1 MNPAFEKRLHLRTL
15 IPCLRI
21 AVYLAGPYNSG
32 YSLFSYA
39 TRGDRL
45 RIYRAGFCALLLPAL
60 LGFVLT
66 NSRAASE
73 TRVYDLPH
81 FSADPQ
87 TLYSAVSDVKSAA
100 GTNAVLLTDEESYVF
115 NDGGHAVHVQYTI
128 YKVLSQKGAEEWGN
142 VSSIWE
148 EWHQARPEIR
158 ARVITPDGEVHI
170 LDPKTISDS
179 PANEDDRD
187 TYGDRRLIRAPL
199 PAMAVGSVVEEEITS
214 REQAALPDGGI
225 VARDYFGRNVPV
237 QHSRLSL
244 DAPSGSPLRYKSQ
257 LLPDLA
263 TERKEENGRLKI
275 VFENGPLDTLEPADE
290 NLPSEVPPY
299 PNVTFSTGDSW
310 QKLAQTYGKIVDEH
324 TGDPALDALAKKIV
338 SGKGG
343 RDQQVEALVEYLNS
357 QIRYTGIEFGESAVI
372 PHAPSETLKR
382 RYGDCK
388 DKAVLLVALLRA
400 AGIPSYVALL
410 NVGQRYDVSADLPGF
425 GMFDHAIVYVP
436 GTPDFWI
443 DATDDYARLGEL
455 PDTDQG
461 RLALVTAAATTSLV
475 HTAISTSAENASV
488 ENREFILADYG
499 PAHIIETSQPH
510 GSLESVYRRTY
521 ANLQD
526 KKVQDDLTSYVK
538 AHYLA
543 EKLDHTERS
552 DPRDFTRQ
560 FELTLETERAKRG
573 LTDLTTAAAAIRFE
587 SLFAMLPADLQTR
600 EPAEGENG
608 DSPAKHEK
616 KRTADYQ
623 LSEPF
628 IKEWR
633 YRIVPPA
640 GFQPKPL
647 PKDTTVAMGPATLTE
662 EFSADHNGVVHAV
675 IRFDMPKRTFSAT
688 EGTELRNKVAEI
700 RAAEPLLVY
709 FQPVGQALLDQGKS
723 SEAFASYRSVIAVR
737 PSSAIP
743 HLRMAD
749 ALLSQGLGEA
759 ARNEARLAVKLEPTL
774 AVAFKTLAEILESD
788 VVGRRLRPG
797 TDFRGAASAYR
808 TAEKLDPADK
818 TIPLNLAVLL
828 EYNRDGLRYG
838 PGADLKGAVAEY
850 RSLTPDEL
858 SGYNMQNN
866 ISFALFYSKE
876 FAEAKKSAEALNP
889 QPKALI
895 LACSAALN
903 GAQAALAEDRK
914 TVGSDDELKKLSVA
928 AGDML
933 MNTRLYPPTADLL
946 EAGASG
952 DSAAHTLARVASFRK
967 ARLHE
972 SIVYPD
978 DPAGVALNYHFTT
991 MTSDTG
997 VEALKGILSRNA
1009 LLVAKNMDH
1018 DELQALLNQGTKFKH
1033 SLTRSGTSPD
1043 VVLDVATQAIDPKVE
1058 GNDATGYRVRL
1069 PVPGGNT
1076 ISVFIVKEGD
1086 AYKVLADSTHLAP
1099 VGLEILDRVSSND
1112 LAGARALLD
1121 WIREDQHLWGG
1132 DDPFEGL
1139 TFPRLWTKGQD
1150 ADAAQMKL
1158 AAGAILV
1165 QGVPTAAQSISIMEP
1180 ALAAL
1185 PSTAPDSVR
1194 FAISLALIGGYQDIQ
1209 AYDTVLP
1216 MLISYRKQYPDSRIL
1231 FLYTSYAFRRLN
1243 KIDEAEALARE
1254 RLQKLSDDPDAII
1267 ALEFLAEMRGD
1278 FAAAKVFAEK
1288 IPASGTANAGNLNAL
1303 AWLSLFTG
1311 KITETDIQ
1319 TAIHSEEMNN
1329 SWYTLH
1335 TLGSLYAEVGR
1346 TKEAR
1351 DVFLQAM
1358 DLANL
1363 DELDEAF
1370 SYGFGRIGEQCGE
1383 RDLAIAYYEKVSKPK
1398 FAVDLPTSTYQLA
1411 QKRLHLVKVASGSNP
1426 VVHAVQ

>member
-1 MNPAFEKRLHLRTL
+1 
-15 IPCLRI
+15 
-21 AVYLAGPYNSG
+21 
-32 YSLFSYA
+32 
-39 TRGDRL
+39 L
-45 RIYRAGFCALLLPAL
+45 RIYRTGFCALLFLAL
-60 LGFVLT
+60 FGFVLIS
-66 NSRAASE
+66 SRASSE
-73 TRVYDLPH
+73 PRVYDLPH
-81 FSADPQ
+81 FSADPKS
-87 TLYSAVSDVKSAA
+87 LYSAVSEVGSPA
-100 GTNAVLLTDEESYVF
+100 GTDAVLLTDEESYVF

-142 VSSIWE
+142 VSTIWE
-148 EWHQARPEIR
+148 AWHQERPEIR
-158 ARVITPDGEVHI
+158 ARVVTPDGDVHI

-199 PAMAVGSVVEEEITS
+199 PAMAVGSVVEEEVTS
-214 REQAALPDGGI
+214 REQAALPDSGI

-237 QHSRLSL
+237 QHTRLSL
-244 DAPSGSPLRYKSQ
+244 DAPSALPLRFKSQ
-257 LLPDLA
+257 LLPDLI
-263 TERKEENGRLKI
+263 TGRSEENGRLKI
-275 VFENGPLDTLEPADE
+275 VFENGPLDPLEPADD
-290 NLPSEVPPY
+290 NLPSDVPPY

-324 TGDPALDALAKKIV
+324 AGDPALDALARKIV
-338 SGKGG
+338 SGKSG

-357 QIRYTGIEFGESAVI
+357 QIRYTGIEFGESAVV

-436 GTPDFWI
+436 GSPDSWI
-443 DATDDYARLGEL
+443 DATDDYARAGEL
-455 PDTDQG
+455 PDSDQG
-461 RLALVTAAATTSLV
+461 RLALIAAPSTTSLV
-475 HTAISTSAENASV
+475 HTALSTSKENASI

-499 PAHIIETSQPH
+499 PARVIETSQPH

-560 FELTLETERAKRG
+560 FELTLESARAKRG
-573 LTDLTTAAAAIRFE
+573 LTDLTNAVAAIRLE
-587 SLFAMLPADLQTR
+587 SLFNMLPEDLQTR
-600 EPAEGENG
+600 EPAQDEHG
-608 DSPAKHEK
+608 DSPAKHNK
-616 KRTADYQ
+616 KRTADYE

-647 PKDTTVAMGPATLTE
+647 PKDTRVALGPATLTQ
-662 EFSADHNGVVHAV
+662 EFSADHDGVVHAI
-675 IRFDMPKRTFSAT
+675 IRFDMAKRTFSAS

-700 RAAEPLLVY
+700 RAAEPLLIY

-723 SEAFASYRSVIAVR
+723 GEAFLEYRSVIAGR
-737 PSSAIP
+737 PGSAIP

-759 ARNEARLAVKLEPTL
+759 ARIQAGLAVKLEPKL

-788 VVGRRLRPG
+788 LVGRRLRPG
-797 TDFRGAASAYR
+797 ADFGGAETAYR

-818 TIPLNLAVLL
+818 TIPLNLAILL

-858 SGYNMQNN
+858 SSYGVQNN
-866 ISFALFYSKE
+866 VSFALFYAKE
-876 FAEAKKSAEALNP
+876 FEEAKKSAEALNP

-903 GAQAALAEDRK
+903 GAQAALAEVRK
-914 TVGSDDELKKLSVA
+914 TVGSDDELKKLSLA

-972 SIVYPD
+972 SIVYPN
-978 DPAGVALNYHFTT
+978 DPAGVALNYHFAK
-991 MTSDTG
+991 MTSDAG
-997 VEALKGILSRNA
+997 IEGLKGVLSRNA
-1009 LLVAKNMDH
+1009 LLVVKNMDH
-1018 DELQALLNQGTKFKH
+1018 DELQGLLNQGTEFRH

-1043 VVLDVATQAIDPKVE
+1043 VVLDVATQTIDPKVE

-1076 ISVFIVKEGD
+1076 TSVFIVKEGGT
-1086 AYKVLADSTHLAP
+1086 YKILAESTHLAP

-1112 LAGARALLD
+1112 IAGAQALLN
-1121 WIREDQHLWGG
+1121 WVREDQHLWGG

-1139 TFPRLWTKGQD
+1139 TFPRFWTKGQD
-1150 ADAAQMKL
+1150 ADAAQMKI
-1158 AAGAILV
+1158 AAAAILV
-1165 QGVPTAAQSISIMEP
+1165 QGNPTAAQSVSIMEP
-1180 ALAAL
+1180 ALAGL

-1194 FAISLALIGGYQDIQ
+1194 FPISLALINGYQDIQ
-1209 AYDTVLP
+1209 AYDKALP
-1216 MLISYRKQYPDSRIL
+1216 MLISYHKQYPDSRIL

-1243 KIDEAEALARE
+1243 KIDEGEALAHE
-1254 RLQKLSDDPDAII
+1254 RLQKLPDDPDAII
-1267 ALEFLAEMRGD
+1267 ALEYLAEMRGD
-1278 FAAAKVFAEK
+1278 FGAAKVLAEK
-1288 IPASGTANAGNLNAL
+1288 IQAAGSANAGNLNAL

-1311 KITETDIQ
+1311 KVTETDIQ
-1319 TAIHSEEMNN
+1319 TAVRSEEMQNE
-1329 SWYTLH
+1329 WYTLH
-1335 TLGSLYAEVGR
+1335 TLGSLYAEDGR

-1363 DELDEAF
+1363 DEPDESF
-1370 SYGFGRIGEQCGE
+1370 WYGFGRIAEQCGE
-1383 RDLAIAYYEKVSKPK
+1383 GDLAIAYYKKVAKPK
-1398 FAVDLPTSTYQLA
+1398 FAVDLPASTYQLA
-1411 QKRLHLVKVASGSNP
+1411 QKRLQFMKAGTLD
-1426 VVHAVQ
+1426 

>member
-1 MNPAFEKRLHLRTL
+1 
-15 IPCLRI
+15 LRI
-21 AVYLAGPYNSG
+21 CR
-32 YSLFSYA
+32 
-39 TRGDRL
+39 T
-45 RIYRAGFCALLLPAL
+45 GFRALLF
-60 LGFVLT
+60 LGFFGSVLI
-66 NSRAASE
+66 NSRAAGE
-73 TRVYDLPH
+73 PRVYDLPH
-81 FSADPQ
+81 FSADPK
-87 TLYSAVSDVKSAA
+87 TLYVAA
-100 GTNAVLLTDEESYVF
+100 SEVAAPAGADAALLTDEESYVF
-115 NDGGHAVHVQYTI
+115 TDGGHAVHVQYTI

-142 VSSIWE
+142 VSAIWE
-148 EWHQARPEIR
+148 AWHQERPEIH

-170 LDPKTISDS
+170 LDSKTISDS
-179 PANEDDRD
+179 PANEEDRD
-187 TYGDRRLIRAPL
+187 TYSDRHLIRAPL
-199 PAMAVGSVVEEEITS
+199 PAMAAGSVVEEEVTS
-214 REQAALPDGGI
+214 REQAVLPDAGI

-244 DAPSGSPLRYKSQ
+244 DAPSALPVRYKSQ
-257 LLPDLA
+257 LLPDLV
-263 TERKEENGRLKI
+263 TERKEENGRAKL
-275 VFENGPLDTLEPADE
+275 VFENGPMEALEQADD
-290 NLPSEVPPY
+290 NLPSDVPPY

-324 TGDPALDALAKKIV
+324 VGDPALDALAKKIV
-338 SGKGG
+338 SGKAG
-343 RDQQVEALVEYLNS
+343 RDQQIEALVEYLNA

-400 AGIPSYVALL
+400 AGIPSDVALL
-410 NVGQRYDVSADLPGF
+410 NVGQRYDVSAELPGF

-443 DATDDYARLGEL
+443 DATDDYARLGQL
-455 PDTDQG
+455 PNTDQG
-461 RLALVTAAATTSLV
+461 RLALVAAAATTSLV
-475 HTAISTSAENASV
+475 HTAVSTSTENASI

-499 PAHIIETSQPH
+499 PARITETSQPH

-526 KKVQDDLTSYVK
+526 KKVQDDLTSYVQ

-543 EKLDHTERS
+543 EKLNHTERS

-560 FELTLETERAKRG
+560 FELTLESERAKRG
-573 LTDLTTAAAAIRFE
+573 LTDLTTAAAAIRLE
-587 SLFAMLPADLQTR
+587 SFFTMLPEDLQTR
-600 EPAEGENG
+600 EPAKSENG
-608 DSPAKHEK
+608 DSPTKHEK

-628 IKEWR
+628 VREWR

-647 PKDTTVAMGPATLTE
+647 PKDTTVALGPAILTQ
-662 EFSADHNGVVHAV
+662 EFSADHEGVVHAV
-675 IRFDMPKRTFSAT
+675 IRFDMPKRRFSAS

-700 RAAEPLLVY
+700 RATEPLLIY

-723 SEAFASYRSVIAVR
+723 GEAFLEYRSVIALR

-788 VVGRRLRPG
+788 VVSRRLYPG
-797 TDFRGAASAYR
+797 TDFGGAATAYR

-818 TIPLNLAVLL
+818 TIPLNLAILL

-858 SGYNMQNN
+858 SSYGMQNN
-866 ISFALFYSKE
+866 VSFALIYAKE
-876 FAEAKKSAEALNP
+876 FAEAKKTAEALNP

-895 LACSAALN
+895 LASSAALS
-903 GAQAALAEDRK
+903 GAQAALAKARN
-914 TVGSDDELKKLSVA
+914 TVGNDDELKKLSLS

-952 DSAAHTLARVASFRK
+952 DNAAHTLARVASFRK

-972 SIVYPD
+972 SIVYPN
-978 DPAGVALNYHFTT
+978 DPAGVALNYHFTV

-1009 LLVAKNMDH
+1009 LLAVKNMDH
-1018 DELQALLNQGTKFKH
+1018 DELQALLNQGTKFRH

-1043 VVLDVATQAIDPKVE
+1043 VVLDVATQTIDPKVD

-1069 PVPGGNT
+1069 TGPGVNT
-1076 ISVFIVKEGD
+1076 TSVFVVKEDG
-1086 AYKVLADSTHLAP
+1086 AYKVLDDSTHLAP
-1099 VGLEILDRVSSND
+1099 IGLEILDRLSSND
-1112 LAGARALLD
+1112 LAGARVLLD
-1121 WIREDQHLWGG
+1121 WIREDQHLAGG
-1132 DDPFEGL
+1132 EDPFTGVA
-1139 TFPRLWTKGQD
+1139 FPRFWTRGQD

-1158 AAGAILV
+1158 AAAAILI
-1165 QGVPTAAQSISIMEP
+1165 QDIPTAAQGVSILEP
-1180 ALAAL
+1180 ALATL
-1185 PSTAPDSVR
+1185 PSTTPDSVR
-1194 FAISLALIGGYQDIQ
+1194 FGVSLALIHGYQSIQ
-1209 AYDTVLP
+1209 AYDKVLP
-1216 MLISYRKQYPDSRIL
+1216 MLISLRKQYPDSRIL
-1231 FLYTSYAFRRLN
+1231 FLYTSYALRRLN
-1243 KIDEAEALARE
+1243 KIDEAEALAHQ
-1254 RLQKLSDDPDAII
+1254 RLQKLPDDPDAII
-1267 ALEFLAEMRGD
+1267 GLEYLAEMRGD
-1278 FAAAKVFAEK
+1278 FAAAKVLAEK
-1288 IPASGTANAGNLNAL
+1288 IQSSGTANAGNLNAL

-1311 KITETDIQ
+1311 KVTETDIQ
-1319 TAIHSEEMNN
+1319 TAIRSEDMSN

-1351 DVFLQAM
+1351 DVFLKAM
-1358 DLANL
+1358 DLADL
-1363 DELDEAF
+1363 DEPDESF
-1370 SYGFGRIGEQCGE
+1370 WYGFGRIAEQCGE
-1383 RDLAIAYYEKVSKPK
+1383 RDLAIAYYKKVTKPK

-1411 QKRLHLVKVASGSNP
+1411 QKRLQFTNLPTGSNR
-1426 VVHAVQ
+1426 VVPAHQ